1 MDKELIYYIS
11 GVILL
16 ALATLILLSL
26 HSQKKYK
33 IHRHKEDSYKENN
46 FHVFYPSKAEFD
58 ATEKLDNKYQDYDT
72 SLKVD
77 VNNSSVNIIFN
88 TPSMKSKGG
97 KNKFNAFSFER
108 A

>member
-58 ATEKLDNKYQDYDT
+58 ATEN
-72 SLKVD
+72 
-77 VNNSSVNIIFN
+77 
-88 TPSMKSKGG
+88 
-97 KNKFNAFSFER
+97 
-108 A
+108 

>member
-46 FHVFYPSKAEFD
+46 FHVFYPSQAEFD
-58 ATEKLDNKYQDYDT
+58 ATEKLELKYSNIENTKNDLDF
-72 SLKVD
+72 KIEK
-77 VNNSSVNIIFN
+77 NIII
-88 TPSMKSKGG
+88 THSDKQI
-97 KNKFNAFSFER
+97 
-108 A
+108 